1 MYIDLR
7 TVKRQCSANQ
17 SKGQWKF
24 QTFAAVAYAVMSL
37 ITFVV
42 YAFDKSAAKTQRWR
56 TSEATLHMLA
66 LIGGWPGALLAQQW
80 LRHKSSKRVFRTV
93 FWTMVVL
100 NVAGVVM
107 LCSPWMQLWLSGL
120 SKISR

>member
-1 MYIDLR
+1 
-7 TVKRQCSANQ
+7 
-17 SKGQWKF
+17 
-24 QTFAAVAYAVMSL
+24 MSL

-42 YAFDKSAAKTQRWR
+42 YASDKSAAKTQRWR

-66 LIGGWPGALLAQQW
+66 LMGGWPGALLAQQW

-93 FWTMVVL
+93 LWTTVVL
-100 NVAGVVM
+100 NVAGLLL